1 MNLVMSKRIIILLS
15 CSALLVVGLY
25 HQAMLSIFHAWLN
38 NEHYSHG
45 LLILP
50 VCAALVYL
58 KRKEVRRAEPRVW
71 HIIPLCC
78 GLLLSLLGIVFF
90 MPVVVAFSLL
100 PVLAGFSLL
109 FLGKGAKPLL
119 FPIIL
124 LATVIPVP
132 AFGLLTIPL
141 QGISAVSVFVSTE
154 MGWKTGEEVFVW
166 AKSGFQSNEKMMDFS
181 RSSSRLGNHPPF
193 TRLQCA
199 TTALAIW

>member
-1 MNLVMSKRIIILLS
+1 MEH
-15 CSALLVVGLY
+15 ALYYDINRGR
-25 HQAMLSIFHAWLN
+25 
-38 NEHYSHG
+38 
-45 LLILP
+45 P

-78 GLLLSLLGIVFF
+78 GLLLYLLGIVFF

-181 RSSSRLGNHPPF
+181 RSSSRPGNHPPF